1 MNIRPLTPAHFDALL
16 DCFNAAFADYYVP
29 LHLNADQLQSMLARR
44 GYVPELSF
52 AAFDDARMI
61 AFVLNCA
68 DGELAYNTGTGT
80 LPEARGAGA
89 AKALVKASIEQL
101 RGSGLRE
108 YRLEVI
114 DANRPAIGLYER
126 LGFTRQRP
134 LDCWSVKIDSPA
146 PRLSPRS
153 EPEQLASWWSV
164 QPSWQNSSAS
174 ITRAREEHVI
184 LGDHRGCIVVFPASG
199 DVPQLVVDPG
209 ERRRG
214 VGRAL
219 VESAAALAARPLRFI
234 NVDARDLGIRAFF
247 DSLGATKIVSQIEMS
262 RPLV

>member
-1 MNIRPLTPAHFDALL
+1 MKIQPLTPAHFDAVL

-29 LHLNADQLQSMLARR
+29 LRLNSDQLQSMLARR

-52 AAFDDARMI
+52 AGFDGARII

-68 DGELAYNTGTGT
+68 DGEFAYNTGTGT
-80 LPEARGAGA
+80 VPEARGAGA
-89 AKALVKASIEQL
+89 ARALMETSIRHLRAS
-101 RGSGLRE
+101 GVRE

-134 LDCWSVKIDSPA
+134 LDCWSVKIDSPS
-146 PRLSPRS
+146 PRLGPRS
-153 EPEQLASWWSV
+153 EPEQFASWGSV

-174 ITRAREEHVI
+174 IKRAREEHVI

-199 DVPQLVVDPG
+199 DVPQLAVDPG

-214 VGRAL
+214 VGRVL

-234 NVDARDLGIRAFF
+234 NVDAREVGIRAFF

-262 RPLV
+262 LPLV

>member
-1 MNIRPLTPAHFDALL
+1 MNIQPLTPAHFDALL

-29 LHLNADQLQSMLARR
+29 LHLNADQLRSMLARR

-52 AAFDDARMI
+52 AGFDDARMI

-68 DGELAYNTGTGT
+68 DGEVAYNTGTGT

-89 AKALVKASIEQL
+89 AKALMETSIEHL
-101 RGSGLRE
+101 RVSGLRE

-126 LGFTRQRP
+126 LGFTLQRP
-134 LDCWSVKIDSPA
+134 LDCWSVTIDSPA
-146 PRLSPRS
+146 PRFERGT
-153 EPEQLASWWSV
+153 EPERFASWWSV
-164 QPSWQNSSAS
+164 EPSWQNSSAS
-174 ITRAREEHVI
+174 IRRAREEHVI
-184 LGDHRGCIVVFPASG
+184 LGDQRGCLVVFPSSG
-199 DVPQLVVDPG
+199 DVPQLAVDPD

-214 VGRAL
+214 LGRAL
-219 VESAAALAARPLRFI
+219 VESAAALAGRPLRFI

-262 RPLV
+262 LPLV